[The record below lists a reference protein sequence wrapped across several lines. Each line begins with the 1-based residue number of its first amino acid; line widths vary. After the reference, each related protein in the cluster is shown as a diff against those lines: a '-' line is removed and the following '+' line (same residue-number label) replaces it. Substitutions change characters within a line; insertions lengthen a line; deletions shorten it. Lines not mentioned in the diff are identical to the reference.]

1 MTTSARSGA
10 TRSPR
15 KATRGAAAEGSG
27 EAANVR
33 SKNATSTKPPI
44 KIGSQEWQE
53 MVAAAAYYRAEAR
66 GFYGGSPEQDW
77 LDAEAELL
85 ERIAPDAGR
94 PAPKQQKPMPKR
106 SGKSTR

>member
-1 MTTSARSGA
+1 V
-10 TRSPR
+10 
-15 KATRGAAAEGSG
+15 

-33 SKNATSTKPPI
+33 GKDATRTKPPL

-53 MVAAAAYYRAEAR
+53 EVATAAYYRAEAR
-66 GFYGGSPEQDW
+66 GFRGGSPEQDW

-94 PAPKQQKPMPKR
+94 PAPKRQKPIAKR

>member
-1 MTTSARSGA
+1 MITSATSGA
-10 TRSPR
+10 TRSHG
-15 KATRGAAAEGSG
+15 KATRGAATESSG

-33 SKNATSTKPPI
+33 GKNATGTKPPI

-66 GFYGGSPEQDW
+66 GFYGGSPERDW

-85 ERIAPDAGR
+85 ERLAPKSKR
-94 PAPKQQKPMPKR
+94 HAPKQPKPVTKR

>member
-1 MTTSARSGA
+1 MTTSTGSGA
-10 TRSPR
+10 TRSHG
-15 KATRGAAAEGSG
+15 KATRGAATENSG
-27 EAANVR
+27 KATNVR
-33 SKNATSTKPPI
+33 GKNATGTKPSI

-53 MVAAAAYYRAEAR
+53 EVATAAYYRAEAR
-66 GFYGGSPEQDW
+66 GFRGGSPEQDW

-94 PAPKQQKPMPKR
+94 PAPKRQKPIAKR

>member
-1 MTTSARSGA
+1 MTARSG
-10 TRSPR
+10 T
-15 KATRGAAAEGSG
+15 TRGPGKAPPTAAADPSKVSAGNT
-27 EAANVR
+27 AARNTAR
-33 SKNATSTKPPI
+33 KYPPI

-85 ERIAPDAGR
+85 ERLAPKSKR
-94 PAPKQQKPMPKR
+94 HAPKQPKPMTKR